1 MKYNVLALFVL
12 NNEVEDSFLSSPVAY
27 DSRHTKT
34 RNKLIDDYCS
44 YALSCR
50 YVWHNISIHRGN
62 EEKINGNARKIFDV
76 LNDDRVVAT
85 CIEFYPEY
93 VKSVDNEIFTL
104 PYKDEHFEQRQFRV
118 KKFLYA
124 NYFSFIRG
132 NKSSYALSSV
142 GRGRLTT
149 LIRGTNEMDCFIR
162 ENTNIEGIVDFNR
175 FDKFTDPRKKIFE
188 EGKVRHIS
196 FYEPVGAIAVEPYE
210 ANQHF
215 LKIPVMSYYKL
226 GGEKNVGRNSK

>member
-12 NNEVEDSFLSSPVAY
+12 NNEVEDSFLRSPVAY
-27 DSRHTKT
+27 DPRHTET
-34 RNKLIDDYCS
+34 RNKLIDEYCG

-50 YVWHNISIHRGN
+50 YVWHNISIRRGN
-62 EEKINGNARKIFDV
+62 EEEISGNSRKIFDV

-93 VKSVDNEIFTL
+93 VKSVDSEIFTL
-104 PYKDEHFEQRQFRV
+104 PYKDEHFEQRKFRV
-118 KKFLYA
+118 KRFLYA

-149 LIRGTNEMDCFIR
+149 LIRGTNEMGCFIR
-162 ENTNIEGIVDFNR
+162 ENTNLEGLMDFNR
-175 FDKFTDPRKKIFE
+175 FDQFTDVKRSNF
-188 EGKVRHIS
+188 GDGRVRHFC
-196 FYEPVGAIAVEPYE
+196 FYEPVGSIAIEPYE
-210 ANQHF
+210 ASQYL

-226 GGEKNVGRNSK
+226 GGDKKCGEK

>member
-1 MKYNVLALFVL
+1 MKYNILALFVL
-12 NNEVEDSFLSSPVAY
+12 NNEVEDSFLRSPVAY
-27 DSRHTKT
+27 DSRHTET
-34 RNKLIDDYCS
+34 RNKLIEEYCG

-50 YVWHNISIHRGN
+50 YVWHNISIRRGN
-62 EEKINGNARKIFDV
+62 EEKINDNARKIFDV

-93 VKSVDNEIFTL
+93 IKSVDNEIFTL
-104 PYKDEHFEQRQFRV
+104 PFKNEHFEQRPFRV

-132 NKSSYALSSV
+132 NKSSCTFSSV

-149 LIRGTNEMDCFIR
+149 LVRGTNEMDCFIR
-162 ENTNIEGIVDFNR
+162 ENTNAEGIVDFNR
-175 FDKFTDPRKKIFE
+175 FDRLTDLKRKNFE
-188 EGKVRHIS
+188 DGKVRHIS
-196 FYEPVGAIAVEPYE
+196 FYEPVGIIAVEPYE
-210 ANQHF
+210 ANQYL

-226 GGEKNVGRNSK
+226 GGDKKCGEK

>member
-12 NNEVEDSFLSSPVAY
+12 NNEVEDSFLRSPVAY
-27 DSRHTKT
+27 DPRHTET
-34 RNKLIDDYCS
+34 RNKLIDEYCG

-50 YVWHNISIHRGN
+50 YVWHNISIRRGN
-62 EEKINGNARKIFDV
+62 EEEISGNSRKIFDV

-93 VKSVDNEIFTL
+93 VKSVDSEIFTL
-104 PYKDEHFEQRQFRV
+104 PYKDEHFEQRKFRV
-118 KKFLYA
+118 KRFLYA

-162 ENTNIEGIVDFNR
+162 ENTNLEGLMDFNR
-175 FDKFTDPRKKIFE
+175 FDQFTDLRRSNF
-188 EGKVRHIS
+188 GDGRVRHFC
-196 FYEPVGAIAVEPYE
+196 FYEPVGSIAIEPYE
-210 ANQHF
+210 ASQYL

-226 GGEKNVGRNSK
+226 GGDKKCGEK